1 VFIWVLEEL
10 LENFSLYQVVGVSK
24 KNKFE
29 LKVVSIKM
37 AEGIKNATVSKR
49 VFRKSILSVG
59 VEIQFKQKRF
69 EKKIWLKFKL
79 INRKTKIDTGTM
91 WI

>member
-1 VFIWVLEEL
+1 
-10 LENFSLYQVVGVSK
+10 
-24 KNKFE
+24 
-29 LKVVSIKM
+29 M

-69 EKKIWLKFKL
+69 EKKI
-79 INRKTKIDTGTM
+79 
-91 WI
+91 